1 MHRDPYPAASI
12 LADLASTSL
21 AVSPPAP
28 DPVQQDP
35 ALSRV
40 FYRHGPNA
48 DGRKSDSAQKL
59 ASTGIGQWKQH
70 QPVPPA
76 AASVSK
82 SPATAKK
89 AFPVTLTLTTV
100 LILLT
105 ITACSNEANTTAPLP
120 HQTEQALVEEVNQ
133 LSGETADTAGDQDG
147 SPTTTVTS
155 NTRQQGRPRT
165 SRAALTSATK
175 RTDICPLP
183 GGEACVRIRTQ
194 DPQETMHS
202 GRKHLLARF
211 RPQPAHGGPND
222 LVEDTEKTGREA

>member
-76 AASVSK
+76 AAPMSK

-89 AFPVTLTLTTV
+89 AFPVTLTTV
-100 LILLT
+100 LMLLT

-120 HQTEQALVEEVNQ
+120 NQTEQALVEKVNQ
-133 LSGETADTAGDQDG
+133 LNDETADTAGDQDG
-147 SPTTTVTS
+147 SPTTTCDQ
-155 NTRQQGRPRT
+155 RYAPARAAQHQQGRP
-165 SRAALTSATK
+165 
-175 RTDICPLP
+175 
-183 GGEACVRIRTQ
+183 
-194 DPQETMHS
+194 
-202 GRKHLLARF
+202 
-211 RPQPAHGGPND
+211 D
-222 LVEDTEKTGREA
+222 LRNQI